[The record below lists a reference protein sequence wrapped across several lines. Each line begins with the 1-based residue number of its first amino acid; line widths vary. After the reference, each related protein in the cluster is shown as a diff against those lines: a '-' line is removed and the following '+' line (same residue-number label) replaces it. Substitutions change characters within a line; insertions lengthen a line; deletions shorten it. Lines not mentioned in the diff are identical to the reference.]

1 MSVFR
6 GLLRSR
12 CLSFQNNVFFRL
24 FSGLK
29 DPTQHHH
36 HLVGPLISK
45 LGDVA
50 GVPQESWQGF
60 SLGIG
65 LQTQTR
71 RGLRRCL
78 GTRALDLHLVEEK
91 WPSSH
96 TACPVF
102 SQEECYLRNCQGK
115 YRLYPSF
122 TTAHGRPKKK
132 GDLKGTAVLV
142 LSNGG
147 NLCRSHWEIKLRRAQ
162 RALGTKVGEPK
173 ATVELWFWKKVL
185 AYTIAVYDS

>member
-1 MSVFR
+1 M
-6 GLLRSR
+6 LTIPIH
-12 CLSFQNNVFFRL
+12 VFFRL
-24 FSGLK
+24 FSNLAI
-29 DPTQHHH
+29 PTQHHH

-91 WPSSH
+91 WTFRPYH
-96 TACPVF
+96 LPCF
-102 SQEECYLRNCQGK
+102 FQEECYLRNSQGK
-115 YRLYPSF
+115 YHLYPSF
-122 TTAHGRPKKK
+122 ITAHGRQKKK

-162 RALGTKVGEPK
+162 RALGTEVGEPK